1 MRRLSKRGREYFD
14 LFERAGENIVRAAGL
29 LERLLEEWPDH
40 EELVQEV
47 IACEHEG
54 DRITHEI
61 LLRLSTSSDA
71 PIHREDVHALATG
84 LDDIVD
90 WIEEVA
96 AIFVLYQVEA
106 PMAQAQEQT
115 RILRGACEQVAAAL
129 RRLRGFEDMRR
140 FTTAVDEHEDEG
152 DRVVREA
159 IASLFHG
166 GSDPMLVIRW
176 KDIFERLEDAI
187 DATDRVA
194 HILEGI
200 AIRNG

>member
-1 MRRLSKRGREYFD
+1 MRRLSRRGREYFE
-14 LFERAGENIVRAAGL
+14 LFERAGENAVRAAGL

-61 LLRLSTSSDA
+61 LLRVSTSSAA
-71 PIHREDVHALATG
+71 PFHRGDVHALATG
-84 LDDIVD
+84 LDDVVD

-96 AIFVLYQVEA
+96 AVFVLYQVEA

-115 RILRGACEQVAAAL
+115 RILRRACEQVAAAL
-129 RRLRGFEDMRR
+129 PRLREFEDMRR
-140 FTTAVDEHEDEG
+140 FTTALDELEDEG

-176 KDIFERLEDAI
+176 KDIFERLEEAI
-187 DATDRVA
+187 DATDQVA
-194 HILEGI
+194 HVLEGI
-200 AIRNG
+200 ALRNR